1 MRISDWSPDVCS
13 SDLWWRDDD
22 AGQLCPALERLLDCA
37 AACRAPL
44 ALAVIPDRA
53 AANLA
58 ATLAAHPADPVVLQ
72 HGYAHTNHAPAG
84 AQKRELLDPALRPA
98 VPDALARGR
107 ERPAA
112 LFRPLSPPAM
122 VAPWNPTAAALAE
135 RHLGL

>member
-44 ALAVIPDRA
+44 ALAVIPERA
-53 AANLA
+53 EANLA

-84 AQKRELLDPALRPA
+84 AQKCELVDPALRPA
-98 VPDALARGR
+98 VPEDRKSVGKGKSVSVGLNLGR
-107 ERPAA
+107 R
-112 LFRPLSPPAM
+112 RDIKK
-122 VAPWNPTAAALAE
+122 
-135 RHLGL
+135 